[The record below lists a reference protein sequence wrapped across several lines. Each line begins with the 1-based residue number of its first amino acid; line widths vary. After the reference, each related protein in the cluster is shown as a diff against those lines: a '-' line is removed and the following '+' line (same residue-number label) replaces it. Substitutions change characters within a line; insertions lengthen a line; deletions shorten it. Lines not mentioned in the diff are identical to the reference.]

1 MKPIYLEFCGVNS
14 FSEKTQID
22 FRALLSG
29 GVFGIFGDTGS
40 GKSTILDCIHLALYG
55 RIERAS
61 KSMNDFINYKS
72 ESAYVIFDF
81 ELTMNGQ
88 RHTYRV
94 RRERKRKSG
103 TAKAFLY
110 EYTDGEWLAL
120 AEGTNEV
127 DGRLENIIGLSF
139 EDFKMCIALPQGD
152 FAALVKA
159 TAGDRVK
166 LVSRLF
172 DLEKYGESLSKAANE
187 KYYQAEQEVN
197 LIKAEMG
204 QNEGGKDEF
213 IEAKQLELATAK
225 QALNEANEAFK
236 KAELA
241 YESEAALYK
250 EKLQYDE
257 VCRRLEEMKA
267 LLPQM
272 EEKRKAA
279 ERIPMAK
286 AVYREAQA
294 VKKNHEETQNAKGAV
309 LTAEERVKSAVLA
322 LETAVK
328 AQENSG
334 LDEKIMQAAM
344 AVEKVRGAAD
354 DLKAEREAE
363 NKRNACREEYREY
376 QKRITGIDFAL
387 AIAEKE
393 AQVSALGDDDNLFDY
408 IKRHCKDMLL
418 ADAYQGV
425 RDDLTAIGGK
435 YPQTQADIQ
444 ILLKKYTLS
453 QANGEVDFTAL
464 QGEFKE
470 IEQQCKAL
478 RLQIQNLQK
487 QQIEEESAR
496 KRMEDIQK
504 MGEHYRDLLDE
515 WKRKNAEIS
524 ALGDLSAL
532 EKNLENLQTE
542 KRRLQSGVEK
552 AQEYANACRAEL
564 EKQKAL
570 VARGEKE
577 AIHLQNALQLV
588 LKESGFVSV
597 QEAEDLLLRLRDEEA
612 VKTECKNFFEKY
624 DLYRHKYEE
633 TDRDKLSVF
642 SEERLQNAQR
652 EKISAQENRD
662 IFTRQVAAFET
673 ELKRLEEL
681 REKYRAF
688 EKTLKEKEK
697 ARDLCDELRSLLR
710 NNRFLEY
717 IASEYLQEVCVAAS
731 KTLRSLTGGRYFLKY
746 DKEFKVGDNLDG
758 GNLRAVKT
766 LSGGETF
773 LVSLSLAL
781 SLSAA
786 ICQKSLRPI
795 EFFFLDEGFGTLD
808 GKLVDTVMDVLGK
821 LSKSFSV
828 GLISHVEELK
838 HRIDNK
844 LLVTGANDR
853 HGSQVKM
860 ERF

>member
-22 FRALLSG
+22 FRALLSS

-55 RIERAS
+55 KIERAS

-72 ESAYVIFDF
+72 DSAYVIFDF
-81 ELTMNGQ
+81 ELMVDGK
-88 RHTYRV
+88 RHTYRA

-110 EYTDGEWLAL
+110 EYIDGEWLAL

-127 DGRLENIIGLSF
+127 DARLEEIIGLSF

-159 TAGDRVK
+159 TTAERVK

-172 DLEKYGESLSKAANE
+172 DLEKYGENLSRAANE
-187 KYYQAEQEVN
+187 KYYKAEQEVN

-213 IEAKQLELATAK
+213 IDAKMVELERAR
-225 QALNEANEAFK
+225 QALNEANEVLK
-236 KAELA
+236 KAELS
-241 YESEAALYK
+241 YEREAALYK

-257 VCRRLEEMKA
+257 VCRRLEEMQK

-272 EEKRKAA
+272 EEKRAAA

-286 AVYREAQA
+286 AVWREAQA
-294 VKKNHEETQNAKGAV
+294 VKKNREETENAKKAV
-309 LTAEERVKSAVLA
+309 SLAEERAKTAAVA
-322 LETAVK
+322 LETAIQ
-328 AQENSG
+328 ARENSG
-334 LDEKIMQAAM
+334 VDEKIVRATM
-344 AVEKVRGAAD
+344 AVEKVRGAEN
-354 DLKAEREAE
+354 DLRAERETE

-376 QKRITGIDFAL
+376 QKRITGMDFAT
-387 AIAEKE
+387 AVAEKE
-393 AQVSALGDDDNLFDY
+393 AKLLALGEDDNLFDY
-408 IKRHCKDMLL
+408 IKRNCKDMLL
-418 ADAYQGV
+418 ADAYGEV
-425 RDDLTAIGGK
+425 REDLKNLGEK
-435 YPQTQADIQ
+435 YPQTQDDIQ
-444 ILLKKYTLS
+444 ILLQKYTLLKP
-453 QANGEVDFTAL
+453 NGEVDFTAL
-464 QGEFKE
+464 QGKFKE
-470 IEQQCKAL
+470 IENQRKTL
-478 RLQIQNLQK
+478 RLEIQDLQK
-487 QQIEEESAR
+487 RQMEEENAR

-504 MGEHYRDLLDE
+504 MGEHYRDLLEE
-515 WKRKNAEIS
+515 WKRKNAEVS
-524 ALGDLSAL
+524 ALGALSVL
-532 EKNLENLQTE
+532 EKDLENLQIE
-542 KRRLQSGVEK
+542 KRRLQASVEK
-552 AQEYANACRAEL
+552 AQDSVNACRAEI
-564 EKQKAL
+564 ETQKAL
-570 VARGEKE
+570 AVRGEQE
-577 AIHLQNALQLV
+577 ESNLQNALNAV
-588 LKESGFVSV
+588 LKESGFAST
-597 QEAEDLLLRLRDEEA
+597 QEAAELLARLRDEET
-612 VKTECKNFFEKY
+612 VKAECKTFFEKY

-633 TDRDKLSVF
+633 TDKNKFLAY
-642 SEERLQNAQR
+642 SEERLQQAQR
-652 EKISAQENRD
+652 EKLAAQENRD
-662 IFTRQVAAFET
+662 IFNRQVATFET

-697 ARDLCDELRSLLR
+697 ARDLCDELRLLLR

-717 IASEYLQEVCVAAS
+717 IASEYLQEICVAAGN
-731 KTLRSLTGGRYFLKY
+731 TLRSLTGGRYFLRY

-821 LSKSFSV
+821 LSKNFSI

-844 LLVTGANDR
+844 LLVTGANER
-853 HGSQVKM
+853 YGSQVKV